1 MSGRNWT
8 RKSIEELV
16 EQYLKGKKGPNYST
30 ALAVSMPELSAI
42 GIMDSEPFNGD
53 DYVIEVGDLIS
64 TPETVRTIT
73 KQDVGTL
80 NFQYYEAL
88 QQLGNPNYIYGIN
101 PYHFTPRNN
110 IGLPPYLSGYE
121 LLGLSWGYYHRYQ
134 PAYGAW
140 SNTEKPADY
149 GETRKGSYAGCLIL
163 PNGFRVPFTTI
174 TIPKLGISNSE
185 DIKKVLLG
193 VYKTD
198 FEFGDI
204 TAIVTSD
211 PVNESYLKEL
221 GSYGPLYPEMGT
233 LRINRSIYFPCRKNG
248 QGEITSRHSDIEFL
262 TLHKSSSELRS
273 EPVTGTTTEK
283 FNRIKESS
291 DSWEGS
297 ILVTDP
303 NHLPPNDY
311 GDDYIRYG
319 THYIDSSFSFAT
331 AVGKSRTTATNT
343 FLINAEDS
351 GVHKQGY
358 IQYDEND
365 ATKDR
370 PLNCYT
376 LIMVGDSPEG
386 AFDYASK
393 EDYVFVISRMLLDQR
408 TTWDGASIIG
418 NKIRIYTE
426 GVAYGTD
433 LPLFGIEDPNNCV
446 VKYSREYVATN
457 TIES

>member
-8 RKSIEELV
+8 RRSIEELV
-16 EQYLKGKKGPNYST
+16 EQYLRGKKGKGGS
-30 ALAVSMPELSAI
+30 ASLATSMPELSPI
-42 GIMDSEPFNGD
+42 GIMDSEPYDGD
-53 DYVIEVGDLIS
+53 NYVIEVGDLIS

-73 KQDVGTL
+73 QQDVGTL
-80 NFQYYEAL
+80 NFPYYEAL
-88 QQLGNPNYIYGIN
+88 QQLGNPAYIYGVN
-101 PYHFTPRNN
+101 PGNFEPTQGT
-110 IGLPPYLSGYE
+110 GLASDMSGYE
-121 LLGLSWGYYHRYQ
+121 LVGTAWHYYHRYQ

-140 SNTEKPADY
+140 SNSPAPTQY
-149 GETRKGSYAGCLIL
+149 GETRKGSYSGCLVL
-163 PNGFRVPFTTI
+163 PNGYRVPFTTI

-198 FEFGDI
+198 FELTHI
-204 TAIVTSD
+204 TAVVTSD
-211 PVNESYLKEL
+211 PVNEDYLKEL
-221 GSYGPLYPEMGT
+221 GSYGPLFPEMGP

-248 QGEITSRHSDIEFL
+248 QGEITSRHSEIDFL
-262 TLHKSSSELRS
+262 QYGGRASVIRS
-273 EPVTGTTTEK
+273 EPVAGTTTDK
-283 FNRIKESS
+283 FNRILDLGMS
-291 DSWEGS
+291 GTTY
-297 ILVTDP
+297 VTDP

-311 GDDYIRYG
+311 GDEYTRYG
-319 THYIDSSFSFAT
+319 THFVPSGFRFAT
-331 AVGKSRTTATNT
+331 AVGKSRSTATNT

-358 IQYDEND
+358 IQYDAND

-376 LIMVGDSPEG
+376 LIMVGGSPD
-386 AFDYASK
+386 FDYASR
-393 EDYVFVISRMLLDQR
+393 EDCAFVISRMLLDQH
-408 TTWDGASIIG
+408 TFLDGSTVIG
-418 NKIRIYTE
+418 NKVRTYT
-426 GVAYGTD
+426 GAVAYDTD